1 MEFALRMNEIF
12 VTMRSDYDNFV
23 NISVMQLSSTVA
35 SVERDLKQ
43 CSQAMTTIPAHFNE
57 LQRGQRHES

>member
-1 MEFALRMNEIF
+1 MEFALRLDEIF

-35 SVERDLKQ
+35 SVERNLKQ
-43 CSQAMTTIPAHFNE
+43 CSQAMTTISANFNE
-57 LQRGQRHES
+57 LQRGLRHES